1 MSNAVE
7 DLILRHRH
15 RHSDFRF
22 HLLQSHSQHRDMSSS
37 SSSSSSSSAPALP
50 PLCLLQCH
58 RPFPPSDQSNA
69 CNFRHAPGAHSTV
82 ATLDL
87 KRTYGINDSEALA
100 CGQVVAS
107 EQMMRSNDSLCK
119 PVSSA
124 NEKQNKKLK
133 LQKNSKLRTQKSVD
147 EPIDDPNISTN
158 GRYDSSLG
166 FLTKKFIRLVQEA
179 EDGTLDLNKTA
190 DVLKVQKRRIY
201 DITNVLEGIG
211 LIEKTTT
218 NHIRW
223 KGCERRGPQEL
234 NDQVGKL
241 KAEVKSLYAD
251 EHRLDELIRMKQ
263 ELLRN
268 LEENANHRK
277 NLFVTEEDIL
287 RVPCFKNQTLIAV
300 QAPQASC
307 IEVPDPDEEACF
319 SERQCRL
326 IIKSTTGPI
335 DLYLLRTAK
344 QGLEENSSK
353 QAKLSSS
360 VQQRNPNIHTNNIC
374 SPFHEF
380 HGMQRILPLYNNI
393 DDDYWFQSNSQVS
406 ITHLWGEEHN
416 F

>member
-15 RHSDFRF
+15 SDFRF
-22 HLLQSHSQHRDMSSS
+22 HLLRSHSHHRDMSSS

-50 PLCLLQCH
+50 PLCFLQYH
-58 RPFPPSDQSNA
+58 RPSPPSDQSND
-69 CNFRHAPGAHSTV
+69 CNGRLATDAHSAV

-87 KRTYGINDSEALA
+87 KRAYDINDSEALA
-100 CGQVVAS
+100 SRQVVAS
-107 EQMMRSNDSLCK
+107 EQRMRSNDSSCE
-119 PVSSA
+119 PVSIG
-124 NEKQNKKLK
+124 KQNKRSK
-133 LQKNSKLRTQKSVD
+133 LQKNSKSRTQKSID
-147 EPIDDPNISTN
+147 EPVDGPNLSTN

-223 KGCERRGPQEL
+223 KGCERRGPREL
-234 NDQVGKL
+234 NDQVGTL

-251 EHRLDELIRMKQ
+251 ERRLDELIRMKQ

-277 NLFVTEEDIL
+277 NLFITEEDIL
-287 RVPCFKNQTLIAV
+287 RIPCFKNQTLIAV
-300 QAPQASC
+300 KAPQASC

-344 QGLEENSSK
+344 QGREENISK
-353 QAKLSSS
+353 QAKLSSI
-360 VQQRNPNIHTNNIC
+360 QQRNPSILTNST
-374 SPFHEF
+374 SPFQEF
-380 HGMQRILPLYNNI
+380 QGMQRILPVHNNV

>member
-1 MSNAVE
+1 M
-7 DLILRHRH
+7 
-15 RHSDFRF
+15 
-22 HLLQSHSQHRDMSSS
+22 S

-50 PLCLLQCH
+50 PLCFLQYH
-58 RPFPPSDQSNA
+58 RPSPPSDQSNA
-69 CNFRHAPGAHSTV
+69 CDGRLAPDTHSTV

-87 KRTYGINDSEALA
+87 KRAYDIDDSEALA
-100 CGQVVAS
+100 SRQVVAS
-107 EQMMRSNDSLCK
+107 EQRMRSNDSSCE

-133 LQKNSKLRTQKSVD
+133 LQKNSKSRTQKSID
-147 EPIDDPNISTN
+147 EPVDGPNLSTN

-234 NDQVGKL
+234 NDEVGKL
-241 KAEVKSLYAD
+241 KDEVKSLYA
-251 EHRLDELIRMKQ
+251 EERRLDELIRMKQ

-268 LEENANHRK
+268 LEENANRRK
-277 NLFVTEEDIL
+277 NLFITEEDIL
-287 RVPCFKNQTLIAV
+287 RIPCFKNQTLIAV
-300 QAPQASC
+300 KAPQASC

-326 IIKSTTGPI
+326 IIRSTTGPI
-335 DLYLLRTAK
+335 DLYLLRAAK
-344 QGLEENSSK
+344 QGPEENTSK
-353 QAKLSSS
+353 QAKLSS
-360 VQQRNPNIHTNNIC
+360 VQHKNPNIYTNNTC
-374 SPFHEF
+374 SPFQEF
-380 HGMQRILPLYNNI
+380 HGMQRILPLHNNI

>member
-7 DLILRHRH
+7 DLSHRL

-22 HLLQSHSQHRDMSSS
+22 HLLHPHSQHHRDM
-37 SSSSSSSSAPALP
+37 SSSSSSSAPALP
-50 PLCLLQCH
+50 LCFRQYH
-58 RPFPPSDQSNA
+58 RPPPPRLNQSDTCA
-69 CNFRHAPGAHSTV
+69 GRLAPDAHSTAA

-87 KRTYGINDSEALA
+87 KQTYDINAAEALA
-100 CGQVVAS
+100 SRRALAS
-107 EQMMRSNDSLCK
+107 EQRMRSDDSSCE
-119 PVSSA
+119 PVSCA
-124 NEKQNKKLK
+124 NGKQNKKPK
-133 LQKNSKLRTQKSVD
+133 FQKNSQSRTERSID
-147 EPIDDPNISTN
+147 EPLDGLNLPTN

-211 LIEKTTT
+211 LIEKTTM

-234 NDQVGKL
+234 NDQVSRL
-241 KAEVKSLYAD
+241 KAEVESLYED
-251 EHRLDELIRMKQ
+251 ERRLDDIIRMKQ

-287 RVPCFKNQTLIAV
+287 QIPCFKNQTLIAV
-300 QAPQASC
+300 KAPQASC

-319 SERQCRL
+319 SERQCRM

-335 DLYLLRTAK
+335 SLYLLRNQK
-344 QGLEENSSK
+344 QGQEGSISK
-353 QAKLSSS
+353 QAKLSS
-360 VQQRNPNIHTNNIC
+360 QQQKNPNLSTTNNAC
-374 SPFHEF
+374 SPFREF
-380 HGMQRILPLYNNI
+380 HGMQRILPLHHNI
-393 DDDYWFQSNSQVS
+393 DDDYWFHSNSQVS

>member
-1 MSNAVE
+1 MSKAVE
-7 DLILRHRH
+7 DLIFRH
-15 RHSDFRF
+15 RHSDFSF
-22 HLLQSHSQHRDMSSS
+22 HHLSSHSNHRDMSSFA
-37 SSSSSSSSAPALP
+37 SSSSALALP
-50 PLCLLQCH
+50 PQCCLQYH
-58 RPFPPSDQSNA
+58 RPSPPSDQSNVCDA
-69 CNFRHAPGAHSTV
+69 RLSSEAHSTV
-82 ATLDL
+82 STIDL
-87 KRTYGINDSEALA
+87 KRAYDINNSEALA
-100 CGQVVAS
+100 SRQVVAS
-107 EQMMRSNDSLCK
+107 EQRMRSNDSSCE

-124 NEKQNKKLK
+124 NEKQNKKFK
-133 LQKNSKLRTQKSVD
+133 LQKNSKSKTRKSID
-147 EPIDDPNISTN
+147 EPVDSPNQSTN

-223 KGCERRGPQEL
+223 KGGERRGPQEL
-234 NDQVGKL
+234 NDQVGRL
-241 KAEVKSLYAD
+241 KDEVKSLYAD
-251 EHRLDELIRMKQ
+251 ERRLDELIRMKQ

-268 LEENANHRK
+268 LEQNAHYRNH
-277 NLFVTEEDIL
+277 LFITEEDIL
-287 RVPCFKNQTLIAV
+287 RIPCFKNQTLIAV
-300 QAPQASC
+300 KAPQASC

-319 SERQCRL
+319 SERQCRM

-344 QGLEENSSK
+344 QELEENTSK
-353 QAKLSSS
+353 QAKLCLA
-360 VQQRNPNIHTNNIC
+360 QQKNPNIFTNNTY
-374 SPFHEF
+374 SPFQDL
-380 HGMQRILPLYNNI
+380 HGMQRILPLHNNI